1 MSGTTTAET
10 WEYDQLTAQPE
21 TLYGADDLTHLE
33 GLDAVRKRPGMY
45 IGSTDSRGV
54 GHLVNEILD
63 NSTDEGVAGHATR
76 VEVILHADGSVQVDD
91 DGRGIPTDV
100 HAKSGISGVELVL
113 TRLHAGGKFGGSGYK
128 TSGGLHGV
136 GASAVNALSR
146 RFDVTVRRGGKVHA
160 MSFRHGVPGVFAGP
174 GPDAAFTPGPGLQV
188 LGAMKRGQRTGTSIR
203 YWHDARYFETGATLD
218 VEAVRLKVRN
228 TAFLVPGVSYLL
240 RDETGEEPVEETF
253 HFPNGLTDM
262 VEFLAPAG
270 DRPVSGT
277 LLVAGEGT
285 YRENAADANGVM
297 QSNVQR
303 RAEVEIAF
311 RWGTGY
317 DRTVECFTN
326 TIRNAHGGTHRK
338 GFERALARTLAEAA
352 RSARGL
358 LRPKEDAPTLDDVLE
373 GMTAVVHVRIPEP
386 QFTSQTKDELST
398 AGITKVLQGLVEAH
412 VKAWLEDRRTKA
424 EARTVLQKIVDA
436 ARVRLTQ
443 KQQKDAARRKTAL
456 EGASMPPKLVDCR
469 ATGVDRSELF
479 IVEGDS
485 ALGCFTGDTMVALAS
500 GRSRSFADLAADWA
514 QGISH
519 FGYTT
524 NKAGRVVVAPLVEPR
539 LTKRDAPLVRVTIDN
554 GEMVR
559 CTPDHLFRL
568 RDGSY
573 RRADALAPGDSLMPL
588 YRSLSSKAEG
598 QKLQGYERVWMND
611 KEEWVYTHYLADA
624 WNLRHGRDSATN
636 GNVRHH
642 IDIDKRN
649 NDPRNLRRMTWA
661 DHSALHAAMMGEHV
675 HAGWREWF
683 ANGGR
688 EIRSAMLTA
697 QWRDPAFREACLA
710 RLFTLNESPAFRAK
724 LEQAFQDWY
733 TALSPDEQRAYAERM
748 RERQATYW
756 SQPEHREAAAERVR
770 RFFVDPARRAEWRER
785 SLRQWQ
791 DHDLRAWRS
800 GKTVE
805 QFADPTER
813 ERQRNAV
820 SAWHR
825 NNPQFGEQHSRR
837 MRQRMTDPDTG
848 HLARVQA
855 GRARYVASV
864 PREDRVARQ
873 LEGRRLAALRRLAPL
888 LSLADEDLAA
898 AYEAERVRTARTGLR
913 FDRLLDLYDGDYG
926 RLREAASLVNHRVV
940 SVEPLD
946 ETADV
951 YDLTVDGYHNFAL
964 EAGVF
969 VHNSAR
975 VARTAEYQALLPIRG
990 KILNV
995 QKANLQQV
1003 LDNAECAAIVQ
1014 VLGAGSGRTFDL
1026 SSMRYGRVLIMADA
1040 DVDGA
1045 HIRTL
1050 LITLFARY
1058 MRPLIEAGRLY
1069 AAMPPLHKITTKGR
1083 NPQTTYTYTQAEM
1096 EATVRKLEKAGK
1108 QIVTPIPRFKGLGEM
1123 DADELWDTT
1132 MNPATRAVRRITL
1145 DDVDA
1150 AERILELLMGEKVE
1164 PRRNWLIES
1173 ADRVDRDA
1181 IDA

>member
-1 MSGTTTAET
+1 MTAEP
-10 WEYDQLTAQPE
+10 D

-63 NSTDEGVAGHATR
+63 NSTDEGVAGHASH
-76 VEVILHADGSVQVDD
+76 VEVILHPDGSVQVDD

-146 RFDVTVRRGGKVHA
+146 RFDVTVRRGGKVHS
-160 MSFRHGVPGVFAGP
+160 MSFRHGVPGIFDGD
-174 GPDAAFTPGPGLQV
+174 GPDAPFTAGPGLQV
-188 LGAMKRGQRTGTSIR
+188 TGAMKRGQRTGTSIR
-203 YWHDARYFETGATLD
+203 WWHDARYFETGAALD
-218 VEAVRLKVRN
+218 VDAVRMKLRN
-228 TAFLVPGVSYLL
+228 TAFLVPGVTYLL
-240 RDETGEEPVEETF
+240 RDLTGEAPVEERF
-253 HFPNGLTDM
+253 HYPNGLSDM

-270 DRPVSGT
+270 DRPVSGI
-277 LLVAGEGT
+277 LLVNGEGT

-303 RAEVEIAF
+303 RAEVEVAF

-317 DRTVECFTN
+317 ERTVECFTN

-338 GFERALARTLAEAA
+338 GFERALVRTLADAV
-352 RSARGL
+352 RNTRGL
-358 LRPKEDAPTLDDVLE
+358 LKAKEEPPTLDDVLE

-398 AGITKVLQGLVEAH
+398 TGITKVIQSLVDAH
-412 VKAWLEDRRTKA
+412 VKSWLEDRRTKA
-424 EARTVLQKIVDA
+424 EARVVLQKIVDA

-469 ATGVDRSELF
+469 ATGIDRSELF

-485 ALGCFTGDTMVALAS
+485 ALGTSRMA
-500 GRSRSFADLAADWA
+500 RSS
-514 QGISH
+514 
-519 FGYTT
+519 
-524 NKAGRVVVAPLVEPR
+524 
-539 LTKRDAPLVRVTIDN
+539 
-554 GEMVR
+554 
-559 CTPDHLFRL
+559 
-568 RDGSY
+568 
-573 RRADALAPGDSLMPL
+573 
-588 YRSLSSKAEG
+588 
-598 QKLQGYERVWMND
+598 
-611 KEEWVYTHYLADA
+611 
-624 WNLRHGRDSATN
+624 
-636 GNVRHH
+636 
-642 IDIDKRN
+642 
-649 NDPRNLRRMTWA
+649 
-661 DHSALHAAMMGEHV
+661 
-675 HAGWREWF
+675 
-683 ANGGR
+683 
-688 EIRSAMLTA
+688 
-697 QWRDPAFREACLA
+697 
-710 RLFTLNESPAFRAK
+710 
-724 LEQAFQDWY
+724 
-733 TALSPDEQRAYAERM
+733 
-748 RERQATYW
+748 
-756 SQPEHREAAAERVR
+756 
-770 RFFVDPARRAEWRER
+770 
-785 SLRQWQ
+785 
-791 DHDLRAWRS
+791 
-800 GKTVE
+800 
-805 QFADPTER
+805 
-813 ERQRNAV
+813 
-820 SAWHR
+820 
-825 NNPQFGEQHSRR
+825 
-837 MRQRMTDPDTG
+837 
-848 HLARVQA
+848 
-855 GRARYVASV
+855 
-864 PREDRVARQ
+864 
-873 LEGRRLAALRRLAPL
+873 
-888 LSLADEDLAA
+888 
-898 AYEAERVRTARTGLR
+898 
-913 FDRLLDLYDGDYG
+913 
-926 RLREAASLVNHRVV
+926 
-940 SVEPLD
+940 
-946 ETADV
+946 
-951 YDLTVDGYHNFAL
+951 
-964 EAGVF
+964 
-969 VHNSAR
+969 
-975 VARTAEYQALLPIRG
+975 EYQALLPIRG

-1026 SSMRYGRVLIMADA
+1026 PALRYGRVLIMADA

-1083 NPQTTYTYTQAEM
+1083 NPQTVYTYTQAEM

-1123 DADELWDTT
+1123 DADELWETT

-1164 PRRNWLIES
+1164 PRRNWLIDS
-1173 ADRVDRDA
+1173 ADRVDREA

>member
-1 MSGTTTAET
+1 MAIELGNRHGDRHHTAET

-63 NSTDEGVAGHATR
+63 NSTDEGVGGHATKID
-76 VEVILHADGSVQVDD
+76 VILHADGSVRVDD

-146 RFDVTVRRGGKVHA
+146 RFDVTVRRGGKVHS
-160 MSFRHGVPGVFAGP
+160 MSFRHGVPGIFDGD
-174 GPDAAFTPGPGLQV
+174 GPDAPFTPGPGLQIV
-188 LGAMKRGQRTGTSIR
+188 GAMKRGQRTGTSIR
-203 YWHDARYFETGATLD
+203 WWHDPRYFETGAALD
-218 VEAVRLKVRN
+218 TEAVRLKLRN
-228 TAFLVPGVSYLL
+228 TAFLVPGVAYRL
-240 RDETGEEPVEETF
+240 RDETGEKPVEENF

-262 VEFLAPAG
+262 VEYLAPAG

-277 LLVAGEGT
+277 LLVTGEGT

-303 RAEVEIAF
+303 RAEVEVAF

-317 DRTVECFTN
+317 ERTVECFTN

-352 RSARGL
+352 RNTRGL
-358 LRPKEDAPTLDDVLE
+358 LKPKEDAPTLDDVLE

-412 VKAWLEDRRTKA
+412 LKAWLEDRKTKA

-456 EGASMPPKLVDCR
+456 EGASMPAKLVDCR

-485 ALGCFTGDTMVALAS
+485 ALGTSRMA
-500 GRSRSFADLAADWA
+500 RSS
-514 QGISH
+514 
-519 FGYTT
+519 
-524 NKAGRVVVAPLVEPR
+524 
-539 LTKRDAPLVRVTIDN
+539 
-554 GEMVR
+554 
-559 CTPDHLFRL
+559 
-568 RDGSY
+568 
-573 RRADALAPGDSLMPL
+573 
-588 YRSLSSKAEG
+588 
-598 QKLQGYERVWMND
+598 
-611 KEEWVYTHYLADA
+611 
-624 WNLRHGRDSATN
+624 
-636 GNVRHH
+636 
-642 IDIDKRN
+642 
-649 NDPRNLRRMTWA
+649 
-661 DHSALHAAMMGEHV
+661 
-675 HAGWREWF
+675 
-683 ANGGR
+683 
-688 EIRSAMLTA
+688 
-697 QWRDPAFREACLA
+697 
-710 RLFTLNESPAFRAK
+710 
-724 LEQAFQDWY
+724 
-733 TALSPDEQRAYAERM
+733 
-748 RERQATYW
+748 
-756 SQPEHREAAAERVR
+756 
-770 RFFVDPARRAEWRER
+770 
-785 SLRQWQ
+785 
-791 DHDLRAWRS
+791 
-800 GKTVE
+800 
-805 QFADPTER
+805 
-813 ERQRNAV
+813 
-820 SAWHR
+820 
-825 NNPQFGEQHSRR
+825 
-837 MRQRMTDPDTG
+837 
-848 HLARVQA
+848 
-855 GRARYVASV
+855 
-864 PREDRVARQ
+864 
-873 LEGRRLAALRRLAPL
+873 
-888 LSLADEDLAA
+888 
-898 AYEAERVRTARTGLR
+898 
-913 FDRLLDLYDGDYG
+913 
-926 RLREAASLVNHRVV
+926 
-940 SVEPLD
+940 
-946 ETADV
+946 
-951 YDLTVDGYHNFAL
+951 
-964 EAGVF
+964 
-969 VHNSAR
+969 
-975 VARTAEYQALLPIRG
+975 EYQALLPIRG

-1026 SSMRYGRVLIMADA
+1026 SALRYGRVLIMADA

-1083 NPQTTYTYTQAEM
+1083 NPQTVYTYTQAEM

-1123 DADELWDTT
+1123 DADELWETT

-1145 DDVDA
+1145 DDVEA

-1173 ADRVDRDA
+1173 ADLVDRDA

>member
-1 MSGTTTAET
+1 MTAEP
-10 WEYDQLTAQPE
+10 D

-63 NSTDEGVAGHATR
+63 NSTDEGVAGHAGS
-76 VEVILHADGSVQVDD
+76 VEVTLHADGSVRVDD

-136 GASAVNALSR
+136 GASAVNALSH
-146 RFDVTVRRGGKVHA
+146 RFDVTVRRAGKIHA
-160 MSFRHGVPGVFAGP
+160 MSFRHGVPGIFDGD
-174 GPDAAFTPGPGLQV
+174 GPDAPFTAGPGLQV
-188 LGAMKRGQRTGTSIR
+188 VGAMKRGQRTGTSIR
-203 YWHDARYFETGATLD
+203 WWHDARYFETGAALD
-218 VEAVRLKVRN
+218 VEAVRTKLRN
-228 TAFLVPGVSYLL
+228 TAFLVPGVTYLL
-240 RDETGEEPVEETF
+240 RDLTGEAPTEERF
-253 HFPNGLTDM
+253 HYPNGLSDM

-277 LLVAGEGT
+277 LLVNGEGT

-303 RAEVEIAF
+303 RAEVEVAF

-317 DRTVECFTN
+317 ERTVECFTN

-338 GFERALARTLAEAA
+338 GFERALVRTLADAI
-352 RSARGL
+352 RNTRGL
-358 LRPKEDAPTLDDVLE
+358 LKAKEEPPTLDDVLE

-398 AGITKVLQGLVEAH
+398 TGITKVIQTLVDAH
-412 VKAWLEDRRTKA
+412 IKAWLEDKRSKA

-469 ATGVDRSELF
+469 ATGIDRSELF

-485 ALGCFTGDTMVALAS
+485 ALGTSRMA
-500 GRSRSFADLAADWA
+500 RSS
-514 QGISH
+514 
-519 FGYTT
+519 
-524 NKAGRVVVAPLVEPR
+524 
-539 LTKRDAPLVRVTIDN
+539 
-554 GEMVR
+554 
-559 CTPDHLFRL
+559 
-568 RDGSY
+568 
-573 RRADALAPGDSLMPL
+573 
-588 YRSLSSKAEG
+588 
-598 QKLQGYERVWMND
+598 
-611 KEEWVYTHYLADA
+611 
-624 WNLRHGRDSATN
+624 
-636 GNVRHH
+636 
-642 IDIDKRN
+642 
-649 NDPRNLRRMTWA
+649 
-661 DHSALHAAMMGEHV
+661 
-675 HAGWREWF
+675 
-683 ANGGR
+683 
-688 EIRSAMLTA
+688 
-697 QWRDPAFREACLA
+697 
-710 RLFTLNESPAFRAK
+710 
-724 LEQAFQDWY
+724 
-733 TALSPDEQRAYAERM
+733 
-748 RERQATYW
+748 
-756 SQPEHREAAAERVR
+756 
-770 RFFVDPARRAEWRER
+770 
-785 SLRQWQ
+785 
-791 DHDLRAWRS
+791 
-800 GKTVE
+800 
-805 QFADPTER
+805 
-813 ERQRNAV
+813 
-820 SAWHR
+820 
-825 NNPQFGEQHSRR
+825 
-837 MRQRMTDPDTG
+837 
-848 HLARVQA
+848 
-855 GRARYVASV
+855 
-864 PREDRVARQ
+864 
-873 LEGRRLAALRRLAPL
+873 
-888 LSLADEDLAA
+888 
-898 AYEAERVRTARTGLR
+898 
-913 FDRLLDLYDGDYG
+913 
-926 RLREAASLVNHRVV
+926 
-940 SVEPLD
+940 
-946 ETADV
+946 
-951 YDLTVDGYHNFAL
+951 
-964 EAGVF
+964 
-969 VHNSAR
+969 
-975 VARTAEYQALLPIRG
+975 EYQALLPIRG

-1003 LDNAECAAIVQ
+1003 LDNVECAAIVQ

-1026 SSMRYGRVLIMADA
+1026 SSLRYGRVLIMADA

-1083 NPQTTYTYTQAEM
+1083 SPQTVYTYTQAEM
-1096 EATVRKLEKAGK
+1096 EATVRKLEKSGK

-1164 PRRNWLIES
+1164 PRRNWLIDS

>member
-1 MSGTTTAET
+1 MTVRTRHHTAET
-10 WEYDQLTAQPE
+10 GEYDQLTAEPD

-63 NSTDEGVAGHATR
+63 NSTDEGVAGHATT

-146 RFDVTVRRGGKVHA
+146 RFDVTVRRAGKIHA
-160 MSFRHGVPGVFAGP
+160 MSFRHGVPGIFDGD
-174 GPDAAFTPGPGLQV
+174 GPDAPFTAGPGLQV
-188 LGAMKRGQRTGTSIR
+188 IGAMKRGQRTGTSIR
-203 YWHDARYFETGATLD
+203 WWHDARYFETGAALD
-218 VEAVRLKVRN
+218 VDAVRMKLRN
-228 TAFLVPGVSYLL
+228 TAFLVPGVTYRL
-240 RDETGEEPVEETF
+240 RDLTGEAPAEEGF
-253 HFPNGLTDM
+253 HYPNGLSDM
-262 VEFLAPAG
+262 VDFLAPAG
-270 DRPVSGT
+270 DRPVSGM
-277 LLVAGEGT
+277 LLVNGEGT

-303 RAEVEIAF
+303 RAEVEVAF

-317 DRTVECFTN
+317 ERTVECFTN

-338 GFERALARTLAEAA
+338 GFERALVRTLADAV
-352 RSARGL
+352 RNTRGL
-358 LRPKEDAPTLDDVLE
+358 LKAKEEPPTLDDVLE

-398 AGITKVLQGLVEAH
+398 TGITKVIQTLVDAH
-412 VKAWLEDRRTKA
+412 IKAWLEDRRTKA
-424 EARTVLQKIVDA
+424 EARVVLQKIVDA

-469 ATGVDRSELF
+469 ATGIDRSELF

-485 ALGCFTGDTMVALAS
+485 ALGTSRMA
-500 GRSRSFADLAADWA
+500 RSS
-514 QGISH
+514 
-519 FGYTT
+519 
-524 NKAGRVVVAPLVEPR
+524 
-539 LTKRDAPLVRVTIDN
+539 
-554 GEMVR
+554 
-559 CTPDHLFRL
+559 
-568 RDGSY
+568 
-573 RRADALAPGDSLMPL
+573 
-588 YRSLSSKAEG
+588 
-598 QKLQGYERVWMND
+598 
-611 KEEWVYTHYLADA
+611 
-624 WNLRHGRDSATN
+624 
-636 GNVRHH
+636 
-642 IDIDKRN
+642 
-649 NDPRNLRRMTWA
+649 
-661 DHSALHAAMMGEHV
+661 
-675 HAGWREWF
+675 
-683 ANGGR
+683 
-688 EIRSAMLTA
+688 
-697 QWRDPAFREACLA
+697 
-710 RLFTLNESPAFRAK
+710 
-724 LEQAFQDWY
+724 
-733 TALSPDEQRAYAERM
+733 
-748 RERQATYW
+748 
-756 SQPEHREAAAERVR
+756 
-770 RFFVDPARRAEWRER
+770 
-785 SLRQWQ
+785 
-791 DHDLRAWRS
+791 
-800 GKTVE
+800 
-805 QFADPTER
+805 
-813 ERQRNAV
+813 
-820 SAWHR
+820 
-825 NNPQFGEQHSRR
+825 
-837 MRQRMTDPDTG
+837 
-848 HLARVQA
+848 
-855 GRARYVASV
+855 
-864 PREDRVARQ
+864 
-873 LEGRRLAALRRLAPL
+873 
-888 LSLADEDLAA
+888 
-898 AYEAERVRTARTGLR
+898 
-913 FDRLLDLYDGDYG
+913 
-926 RLREAASLVNHRVV
+926 
-940 SVEPLD
+940 
-946 ETADV
+946 
-951 YDLTVDGYHNFAL
+951 
-964 EAGVF
+964 
-969 VHNSAR
+969 
-975 VARTAEYQALLPIRG
+975 EYQALLPIRG

-1026 SSMRYGRVLIMADA
+1026 AALRYGRVLIMADA

-1083 NPQTTYTYTQAEM
+1083 NPQTVYTYTQAEM

-1164 PRRNWLIES
+1164 PRRNWLIDS

>member
-1 MSGTTTAET
+1 M
-10 WEYDQLTAQPE
+10 TAQPE

-63 NSTDEGVAGHATR
+63 NSTDEGVGGHATKID
-76 VEVILHADGSVQVDD
+76 VILHADGSVQVDD

-146 RFDVTVRRGGKVHA
+146 RFDVTVRRGGKIHS
-160 MSFRHGVPGVFAGP
+160 MSFRHGVPGIFDGD
-174 GPDAAFTPGPGLQV
+174 GPDAPFTPGPGLQIV
-188 LGAMKRGQRTGTSIR
+188 GAMKRRQPTGTSIR
-203 YWHDARYFETGATLD
+203 WWHDPRYFETGARLD
-218 VEAVRLKVRN
+218 TEAVRLKLRN
-228 TAFLVPGVSYLL
+228 TAFLVPGVAYRL
-240 RDETGEEPVEETF
+240 RDETGEEVVEENF

-262 VEFLAPAG
+262 VEYLAPAG
-270 DRPVSGT
+270 DRAVSGT
-277 LLVAGEGT
+277 LLVTGEGT

-303 RAEVEIAF
+303 RAEVEVAF

-317 DRTVECFTN
+317 ERTVECFTN

-352 RSARGL
+352 RNTRGL
-358 LRPKEDAPTLDDVLE
+358 LKPKEDAPTLDDVLE

-398 AGITKVLQGLVEAH
+398 AGITKVIQGLVEQH
-412 VKAWLEDRRTKA
+412 LKSWLEDRKTKA

-456 EGASMPPKLVDCR
+456 EGASMPAKLVDCR

-485 ALGCFTGDTMVALAS
+485 ALGTSRMA
-500 GRSRSFADLAADWA
+500 RSS
-514 QGISH
+514 
-519 FGYTT
+519 
-524 NKAGRVVVAPLVEPR
+524 
-539 LTKRDAPLVRVTIDN
+539 
-554 GEMVR
+554 
-559 CTPDHLFRL
+559 
-568 RDGSY
+568 
-573 RRADALAPGDSLMPL
+573 
-588 YRSLSSKAEG
+588 
-598 QKLQGYERVWMND
+598 
-611 KEEWVYTHYLADA
+611 
-624 WNLRHGRDSATN
+624 
-636 GNVRHH
+636 
-642 IDIDKRN
+642 
-649 NDPRNLRRMTWA
+649 
-661 DHSALHAAMMGEHV
+661 
-675 HAGWREWF
+675 
-683 ANGGR
+683 
-688 EIRSAMLTA
+688 
-697 QWRDPAFREACLA
+697 
-710 RLFTLNESPAFRAK
+710 
-724 LEQAFQDWY
+724 
-733 TALSPDEQRAYAERM
+733 
-748 RERQATYW
+748 
-756 SQPEHREAAAERVR
+756 
-770 RFFVDPARRAEWRER
+770 
-785 SLRQWQ
+785 
-791 DHDLRAWRS
+791 
-800 GKTVE
+800 
-805 QFADPTER
+805 
-813 ERQRNAV
+813 
-820 SAWHR
+820 
-825 NNPQFGEQHSRR
+825 
-837 MRQRMTDPDTG
+837 
-848 HLARVQA
+848 
-855 GRARYVASV
+855 
-864 PREDRVARQ
+864 
-873 LEGRRLAALRRLAPL
+873 
-888 LSLADEDLAA
+888 
-898 AYEAERVRTARTGLR
+898 
-913 FDRLLDLYDGDYG
+913 
-926 RLREAASLVNHRVV
+926 
-940 SVEPLD
+940 
-946 ETADV
+946 
-951 YDLTVDGYHNFAL
+951 
-964 EAGVF
+964 
-969 VHNSAR
+969 
-975 VARTAEYQALLPIRG
+975 EYQALLPIRG

-1026 SSMRYGRVLIMADA
+1026 SALRYGRVLIMADA

-1083 NPQTTYTYTQAEM
+1083 NPQTIYTYTQAEM

-1123 DADELWDTT
+1123 DADELWETT

-1145 DDVDA
+1145 DDVEA
-1150 AERILELLMGEKVE
+1150 AEQILELLMGEKVE
-1164 PRRNWLIES
+1164 PRRNWLIDS
-1173 ADRVDRDA
+1173 ADRVDREA

>member
-1 MSGTTTAET
+1 MTAEP
-10 WEYDQLTAQPE
+10 D

-63 NSTDEGVAGHATR
+63 NSTDEGVAGHAST

-146 RFDVTVRRGGKVHA
+146 RFDVTVRRAGKIHA
-160 MSFRHGVPGVFAGP
+160 MSFRHGVPGIFDGH
-174 GPDAAFTPGPGLQV
+174 GPDAPFTAGPGLQV
-188 LGAMKRGQRTGTSIR
+188 VGAVKRGQRTGTSIR
-203 YWHDARYFETGATLD
+203 WWHDARYFETGAALD
-218 VEAVRLKVRN
+218 VEAVRTKLRN
-228 TAFLVPGVSYLL
+228 TAFLVPGVTYLL
-240 RDETGEEPVEETF
+240 RDLTGEAPAEERF
-253 HFPNGLTDM
+253 HYPNGLSDM

-277 LLVAGEGT
+277 LLVNGEGT

-303 RAEVEIAF
+303 RAEVEVAF

-317 DRTVECFTN
+317 ERTVECFTN

-338 GFERALARTLAEAA
+338 GFERALVRSLADAI
-352 RSARGL
+352 RNTRGL
-358 LRPKEDAPTLDDVLE
+358 LKAKEEPPTLDDVLE

-398 AGITKVLQGLVEAH
+398 TGITKVIQTQVDAH

-469 ATGVDRSELF
+469 ATGIDRSELF

-485 ALGCFTGDTMVALAS
+485 ALGTSRMA
-500 GRSRSFADLAADWA
+500 RSS
-514 QGISH
+514 
-519 FGYTT
+519 
-524 NKAGRVVVAPLVEPR
+524 
-539 LTKRDAPLVRVTIDN
+539 
-554 GEMVR
+554 
-559 CTPDHLFRL
+559 
-568 RDGSY
+568 
-573 RRADALAPGDSLMPL
+573 
-588 YRSLSSKAEG
+588 
-598 QKLQGYERVWMND
+598 
-611 KEEWVYTHYLADA
+611 
-624 WNLRHGRDSATN
+624 
-636 GNVRHH
+636 
-642 IDIDKRN
+642 
-649 NDPRNLRRMTWA
+649 
-661 DHSALHAAMMGEHV
+661 
-675 HAGWREWF
+675 
-683 ANGGR
+683 
-688 EIRSAMLTA
+688 
-697 QWRDPAFREACLA
+697 
-710 RLFTLNESPAFRAK
+710 
-724 LEQAFQDWY
+724 
-733 TALSPDEQRAYAERM
+733 
-748 RERQATYW
+748 
-756 SQPEHREAAAERVR
+756 
-770 RFFVDPARRAEWRER
+770 
-785 SLRQWQ
+785 
-791 DHDLRAWRS
+791 
-800 GKTVE
+800 
-805 QFADPTER
+805 
-813 ERQRNAV
+813 
-820 SAWHR
+820 
-825 NNPQFGEQHSRR
+825 
-837 MRQRMTDPDTG
+837 
-848 HLARVQA
+848 
-855 GRARYVASV
+855 
-864 PREDRVARQ
+864 
-873 LEGRRLAALRRLAPL
+873 
-888 LSLADEDLAA
+888 
-898 AYEAERVRTARTGLR
+898 
-913 FDRLLDLYDGDYG
+913 
-926 RLREAASLVNHRVV
+926 
-940 SVEPLD
+940 
-946 ETADV
+946 
-951 YDLTVDGYHNFAL
+951 
-964 EAGVF
+964 
-969 VHNSAR
+969 
-975 VARTAEYQALLPIRG
+975 EYQALLPIRG

-1026 SSMRYGRVLIMADA
+1026 SALRYGRVLIMADA

-1083 NPQTTYTYTQAEM
+1083 SPQTVYTYTQAEM
-1096 EATVRKLEKAGK
+1096 ETTVRKLEKAGK

-1164 PRRNWLIES
+1164 PRRNWLIDS

>member
-1 MSGTTTAET
+1 M
-10 WEYDQLTAQPE
+10 TAQPE

-63 NSTDEGVAGHATR
+63 NSTDEGVAGHATT
-76 VEVILHADGSVQVDD
+76 VDVILHADGSVQVDD

-146 RFDVTVRRGGKVHA
+146 RFDVTVRRGGKIHA
-160 MSFRHGVPGVFAGP
+160 MSFRHGVPGVFDGA
-174 GPDAAFTPGPGLQV
+174 GPDAPFTPGPGLQIV
-188 LGAMKRGQRTGTSIR
+188 GAMKRGQRTGTSIR
-203 YWHDARYFETGATLD
+203 WWHDPRYFETGAALD
-218 VEAVRLKVRN
+218 TEAVRLKLRN
-228 TAFLVPGVSYLL
+228 TAFLVPGVAYRL
-240 RDETGEEPVEETF
+240 RDETGEEPVEERF

-262 VEFLAPAG
+262 VEYLAPAG

-277 LLVAGEGT
+277 LLVTGEGT

-303 RAEVEIAF
+303 RAEVEVAF

-317 DRTVECFTN
+317 ERTVECFTN

-338 GFERALARTLAEAA
+338 GFERALARTLADAA
-352 RSARGL
+352 RNARGL
-358 LRPKEDAPTLDDVLE
+358 LKPKEDAPTLDDVLE

-398 AGITKVLQGLVEAH
+398 AGITKVLQGLIEAH
-412 VKAWLEDRRTKA
+412 LKSWLDDRRTKA

-456 EGASMPPKLVDCR
+456 EGAAMPAKLVDCR
-469 ATGVDRSELF
+469 AAGIERSELF

-485 ALGCFTGDTMVALAS
+485 ALGTG
-500 GRSRSFADLAADWA
+500 R
-514 QGISH
+514 
-519 FGYTT
+519 
-524 NKAGRVVVAPLVEPR
+524 
-539 LTKRDAPLVRVTIDN
+539 
-554 GEMVR
+554 
-559 CTPDHLFRL
+559 
-568 RDGSY
+568 
-573 RRADALAPGDSLMPL
+573 
-588 YRSLSSKAEG
+588 
-598 QKLQGYERVWMND
+598 
-611 KEEWVYTHYLADA
+611 
-624 WNLRHGRDSATN
+624 
-636 GNVRHH
+636 
-642 IDIDKRN
+642 
-649 NDPRNLRRMTWA
+649 
-661 DHSALHAAMMGEHV
+661 
-675 HAGWREWF
+675 
-683 ANGGR
+683 
-688 EIRSAMLTA
+688 
-697 QWRDPAFREACLA
+697 LA
-710 RLFTLNESPAFRAK
+710 RS
-724 LEQAFQDWY
+724 
-733 TALSPDEQRAYAERM
+733 S
-748 RERQATYW
+748 
-756 SQPEHREAAAERVR
+756 
-770 RFFVDPARRAEWRER
+770 
-785 SLRQWQ
+785 
-791 DHDLRAWRS
+791 
-800 GKTVE
+800 
-805 QFADPTER
+805 
-813 ERQRNAV
+813 
-820 SAWHR
+820 
-825 NNPQFGEQHSRR
+825 
-837 MRQRMTDPDTG
+837 
-848 HLARVQA
+848 
-855 GRARYVASV
+855 
-864 PREDRVARQ
+864 
-873 LEGRRLAALRRLAPL
+873 
-888 LSLADEDLAA
+888 
-898 AYEAERVRTARTGLR
+898 
-913 FDRLLDLYDGDYG
+913 
-926 RLREAASLVNHRVV
+926 
-940 SVEPLD
+940 
-946 ETADV
+946 
-951 YDLTVDGYHNFAL
+951 
-964 EAGVF
+964 
-969 VHNSAR
+969 
-975 VARTAEYQALLPIRG
+975 EYQALLPIRG

-1026 SSMRYGRVLIMADA
+1026 SSLRYGRVLIMADA

-1058 MRPLIEAGRLY
+1058 MRPLIEAGRLF

-1083 NPQTTYTYTQAEM
+1083 NPQTVYTYTQAEM

-1123 DADELWDTT
+1123 DADELWETT

-1164 PRRNWLIES
+1164 PRRNWLIDS